1 MAIEAH
7 LQEIEAAVAA
17 IRADLASQNEIRPQ
31 TAGELQAALDTAP
44 AGTTIKLI
52 PGAEYVANF
61 DFKPRPLDNYLTLAT
76 DLPLPGTRIDP
87 AANLATLRSGNVAS
101 ALTARTAS
109 HHLLVMGVKFA
120 ANEKGEGDIVKV
132 GLGTETDPA
141 TLPHHLAFDRCI
153 LRGGPL
159 GQKRGIALNGND
171 LAVINSDI
179 RDIWRDGQDNQTL
192 GAWNTEGRHVI
203 ANNHLESGGE
213 VVLYGGDTA
222 RIGVP
227 ARDLLIE
234 DCEITRPIAWHNDG
248 VNRTVKNLLELKQ
261 GIGVTIRRCRLSN
274 HWPAAQSGW
283 AIVLTPRNNLEL
295 RDVTIE
301 DCEVTHVSMGVNVS
315 GSAYEGVNAYVPP
328 FTGLTIRRNLF
339 AISRAEMGGT
349 GWFCQIGGIETDDD
363 SRYLVES
370 NTIVHDGNNL
380 VAIYRGDYDDPQ
392 GVSQAGKPLR
402 GFTYRQN
409 FSRSGIYGFWTE
421 GSYGGLWNA
430 IPGGTIAGNVI
441 AGSKQPAIL
450 PGNLFPS
457 EAEFQAAFVD
467 YPGGDYT
474 LKADAYPGIGRR

>member
-1 MAIEAH
+1 MTIEDHLQQIEA
-7 LQEIEAAVAA
+7 EVAA
-17 IRADLASQNEIRPQ
+17 IRADLASQHDIRPQ

-44 AGTTIKLI
+44 AGTTIKLA

-61 DFKPRPLDNYLTLAT
+61 DFKPRSLTNYVTVTT

-87 AANLATLRSGNVAS
+87 ALPLATIRSGNTAS
-101 ALTARTAS
+101 ALTARSGS
-109 HHLLVMGVKFA
+109 HHLLLLGVKFA

-132 GLGTETDPA
+132 GLGTEADPA
-141 TLPHHLAFDRCI
+141 LLPHHLAFDRCVV
-153 LRGGPL
+153 RGGPL

-192 GAWNTEGRHVI
+192 GGWNTEGRHVI
-203 ANNHLESGGE
+203 ANNRLESGGE

-222 RIGVP
+222 RIGVS

-234 DCEITRPIAWHNDG
+234 DCDITRPIAWKDDG

-283 AIVLTPRNNLEL
+283 AIVLTPRNNREL

-301 DCEVTHVSMGVNVS
+301 DCEITNVSMGVNVA
-315 GSAYEGVNAYVPP
+315 GSAYEGTNAYVPP
-328 FTGLTIRRNLF
+328 FTGLTVRRNLF
-339 AISRAEMGGT
+339 VISRATMGGT
-349 GWFCQIGGIETDDD
+349 GWFLQIGGIETDDD
-363 SRYLVES
+363 SRYLIEQ
-370 NTIVHDGNNL
+370 NTILHDGNNL
-380 VAIYRGDYDDPQ
+380 ASIYRGSYDDPQ
-392 GVSQAGKPLR
+392 GVSQPGKPLT
-402 GFTYRQN
+402 GFTYRHN
-409 FSRSGIYGFWTE
+409 CSRTGIYGFFTE

-430 IPGGTIAGNVI
+430 IPGGVIDQNVL
-441 AGSKQPAIL
+441 AGSKQQALL
-450 PGNLFPS
+450 PGNQFPS
-457 EAEFQAAFVD
+457 EADFQAAFVD

-474 LKADAYPGIGRR
+474 LKPDAYPGIGRR